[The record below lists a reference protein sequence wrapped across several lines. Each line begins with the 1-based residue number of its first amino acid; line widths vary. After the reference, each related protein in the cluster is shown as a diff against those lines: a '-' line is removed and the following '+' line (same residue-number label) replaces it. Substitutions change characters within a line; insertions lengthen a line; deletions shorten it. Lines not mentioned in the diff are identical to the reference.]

1 MLPKSGSSSGAKR
14 AGMVEPDPAENAAG
28 YGAQTPVLAPSVIG
42 GPDWTLA
49 KDKGNPLQSS
59 G

>member
-1 MLPKSGSSSGAKR
+1 MLARLAPDDELHLGSIA
-14 AGMVEPDPAENAAG
+14 
-28 YGAQTPVLAPSVIG
+28 APSVIG
-42 GPDWTLA
+42 GLGWTLA